1 MSVLTVPIVPT
12 GINTM
17 SELARDPRP
26 VSSFSDT
33 FFLLANQSKDP
44 DLRQAVK
51 VETIKNE
58 RKFPFNRVGVKTS
71 VIFLSSS
78 K

>member
-12 GINTM
+12 GISTM

-44 DLRQAVK
+44 DLREAIK

-58 RKFPFNRVGVKTS
+58 CKFPFKGSRLV
-71 VIFLSSS
+71 
-78 K
+78 

>member
-51 VETIKNE
+51 VETMKNE
-58 RKFPFNRVGVKTS
+58 CKPFKGGGVKTS
-71 VIFLSSS
+71 VIFLSS
-78 K
+78 

>member
-71 VIFLSSS
+71 VIFLSS
-78 K
+78 

>member
-26 VSSFSDT
+26 VSSLSDT

-44 DLRQAVK
+44 DLREAIK
-51 VETIKNE
+51 VDTIKNE
-58 RKFPFNRVGVKTS
+58 CKFPFKRVGVKTS
-71 VIFLSSS
+71 VILLSS
-78 K
+78 

>member
-17 SELARDPRP
+17 LELARDPRP

-44 DLRQAVK
+44 DLREAIK

-58 RKFPFNRVGVKTS
+58 SKFTFNRVGVKT
-71 VIFLSSS
+71 LSS
-78 K
+78 

>member
-44 DLRQAVK
+44 DLREAIK

-58 RKFPFNRVGVKTS
+58 CKFPFKGSRLV
-71 VIFLSSS
+71 
-78 K
+78 

>member
-44 DLRQAVK
+44 DLREAIK
-51 VETIKNE
+51 VETTKNE
-58 RKFPFNRVGVKTS
+58 CKLPFKAGSGVKTS
-71 VIFLSSS
+71 VIFLSS
-78 K
+78 

>member
-44 DLRQAVK
+44 DLREAIK
-51 VETIKNE
+51 LETIKMI
-58 RKFPFNRVGVKTS
+58 KFGLGS
-71 VIFLSSS
+71 GHGMEISIHFLSFLL
-78 K
+78 